1 MEEEKKLY
9 PFKLVPV
16 EDSADVVW
24 HLADLGWPDSMVRNG
39 WLSTNTL
46 SELMEMYMDRIVG
59 ESVFAAY
66 GRQFPVSFKTL
77 KGEHR
82 TPLWVHPDD
91 EVAAQRFDFLG
102 KAKLWYVA
110 EARPGA
116 KLFLGFRR
124 DVSAE
129 EFYRACKEGG
139 VEDLLNV
146 LEPKA
151 GDHYFIAPGTVH
163 AAGEGLKVVE
173 IAESS
178 PLDFRLYDWGR
189 PAGEVD
195 PFDAELTLEA
205 AFDFIDF
212 GAWKAASAP
221 VQTASGNV
229 LADGDSV
236 VLIKD
241 LKVKGAGQTLKQGTV
256 IRSIRL
262 TDNPEFIAS
271 RIALDAPLHILC
283 EQFGSFVAYHCL
295 SGEASVQVPV
305 TAAGGEK
312 AMDNYVFAAGET
324 LLVPAEVE
332 DFYLVPRSEG
342 TVLLEAVV
350 ERHESPLGFSEAQ
363 EEDRLLN

>member
-9 PFKLVPV
+9 PFKPVPV
-16 EDSADVVW
+16 EESPDQVW
-24 HLADLGWPDSMVRNG
+24 MIADLGFPDSMVKNG
-39 WLSTNTL
+39 WLATNTL
-46 SELMEMYMDRIVG
+46 SEIMEMYMDRVVG
-59 ESVFAAY
+59 EGVFAAY
-66 GRQFPVSFKTL
+66 GRQFPVSVKRLT
-77 KGEHR
+77 GTRR
-82 TPLWVHPDD
+82 TPLLVHPDD
-91 EVAAQRFDFLG
+91 EIAAQRFDFLG
-102 KAKLWYVA
+102 KAKLWYVVS
-110 EARPGA
+110 ARPGS
-116 KLFLGFRR
+116 KLYLGFRR
-124 DVSAE
+124 DVTSAE
-129 EFYRACKEGG
+129 FYHACQDGS
-139 VEDLLNV
+139 VESLLHV
-146 LEPKA
+146 VEPKA
-151 GDHYFIAPGTVH
+151 GESFFIAPGTVH
-163 AAGEGLKVVE
+163 AAGEGLVIAEV
-173 IAESS
+173 AESS

-189 PAGEVD
+189 PAGEID

-205 AFDFIDF
+205 AFDFIDYRRYERRDVASPVRP
-212 GAWKAASAP
+212 GA
-221 VQTASGNV
+221 V
-229 LADGDSV
+229 
-236 VLIKD
+236 
-241 LKVKGAGQTLKQGTV
+241 
-256 IRSIRL
+256 RL

-312 AMDNYVFAAGET
+312 AMDNYVFSAGET

>member
-59 ESVFAAY
+59 EGVFAAY

-77 KGEHR
+77 KGERR

-110 EARPGA
+110 ETRPGA
-116 KLFLGFRR
+116 KLYLGFRR

-151 GDHYFIAPGTVH
+151 GDHFFIAPGTVH

-221 VQTASGNV
+221 VQTAP
-229 LADGDSV
+229 
-236 VLIKD
+236 
-241 LKVKGAGQTLKQGTV
+241 GTV
-256 IRSIRL
+256 RL